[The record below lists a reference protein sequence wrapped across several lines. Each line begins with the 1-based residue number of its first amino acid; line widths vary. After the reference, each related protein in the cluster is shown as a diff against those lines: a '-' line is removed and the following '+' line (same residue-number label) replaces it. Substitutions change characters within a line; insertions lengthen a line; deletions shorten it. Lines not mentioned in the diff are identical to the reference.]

1 MRNYLYINK
10 LWNAFMR
17 KKMHKEVQKTQAID
31 EAFKQIKTH
40 TGVTDVQAMV
50 RRFQQREQ
58 TYTALLQTVSSSE
71 AKVDT
76 LKKDNEELTKKLQ
89 ELQIDRNSD
98 NEEAAPTDANDA
110 EVIQMNQDLGLVQR
124 DYQQLLE
131 RFKKINIVNDQVS
144 NWAKRCYQK
153 FGTLTEDPLFQQEPI
168 DLVSIFESMNTVVT
182 RELDSLA
189 QREAEGNADDGID
202 YGEVFTDFATPEFVD
217 KNVRVRPISGITH
230 GDDTRDGRQSN
241 ISKGMGIEQSM
252 DDGDAAFN
260 QGAAS
265 DLQVHRDQIKARKAA
280 YDEQVRKRIAAE
292 EKAKRDR

>member
-98 NEEAAPTDANDA
+98 NEDDKQTDANDA
-110 EVIQMNQDLGLVQR
+110 EVIQMNQDLSLVQR

-182 RELDSLA
+182 RELDGLN

-241 ISKGMGIEQSM
+241 ISKGMGIEASM
-252 DDGDAAFN
+252 DDGDVAFN